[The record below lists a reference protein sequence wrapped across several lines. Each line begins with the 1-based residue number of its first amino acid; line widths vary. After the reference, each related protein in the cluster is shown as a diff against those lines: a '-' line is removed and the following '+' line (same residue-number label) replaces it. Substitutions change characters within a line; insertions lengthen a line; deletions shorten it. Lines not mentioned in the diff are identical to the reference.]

1 LGGSQ
6 LQSIVYNM
14 TGAMAHYI
22 QEERNDVSTPLV
34 DKLNAYFSPIRNSVF
49 ERHLYRGM
57 IPRDGECFTEFL
69 IRLRQ
74 QVRKC
79 NFGTSKTEIEEICL
93 KDKLIDSWAPAELKK
108 KLLPTE

>member
-1 LGGSQ
+1 
-6 LQSIVYNM
+6 M